1 MQDENDQQENKNTKK
16 RKGRRKT
23 KSRIANIVG
32 GSIVKQAN
40 KSLGRSIDIELQ
52 SNQEQVSEAGSPR
65 RRPTM
70 VMKDFT
76 QAQIYKQ
83 SQSFDTNQSGQSNG
97 KIMPSVSFEIEKNNI
112 VKQDSLKVLNVKKK
126 RV

>member
-16 RKGRRKT
+16 RKGRRRT

-52 SNQEQVSEAGSPR
+52 SNQEQVSENGSPR

-76 QAQIYKQ
+76 QAQIYK
-83 SQSFDTNQSGQSNG
+83 
-97 KIMPSVSFEIEKNNI
+97 
-112 VKQDSLKVLNVKKK
+112 
-126 RV
+126 